1 MTEHHALDAGFDPGP
16 DYRWEE
22 IPADTPRAILDAM
35 GGPQAN
41 REAVR
46 VVRAG
51 TAVPWATPGQ
61 LILEDGSRRP
71 VRDMLPAD
79 LPLGYHDF
87 HPTAGDGRSRIIVTP
102 WRCIEP
108 RGSCWGWAVQLHST
122 RSRQSWGIGDLADL
136 KRLAEWSAGLGAG
149 MMLVNPLGP
158 PAPVVPQG
166 ASPYYP
172 TTRRFRNPLY
182 LRVEDVPGSE
192 RLGPQLARWA
202 AEARELNALPR
213 LDRDRVFHLKQQALR
228 AIWGQGEKFPSPDQP
243 SVGARRGT
251 GGEGGQLGTILPR
264 PGPLPEGEG
273 GGEFTAFRREQG
285 ASLERFA
292 TFCVLAEKFGP
303 DWHKWPEEYRRPDN
317 AAVAQFAAG
326 HSSAVGYHAW
336 LQWLLDR
343 QLAEAAR
350 VIPLLQDLP
359 VGMDPGGADAWEW
372 QDLLAEDMVIGAP
385 PDAFN
390 AVGQDWQL
398 PPFAPAKLRAA
409 AYRPFIETIRATLR
423 HAGGLRIDHVMG
435 LFRLW
440 WIPNGQDPRQGWYVR
455 YPADD
460 LLGIVALESH
470 RAGALIVG
478 EDLGT
483 VEPGVRERLALR
495 RMLSYRLFWFEPRP
509 PAEYPE
515 LSMASITTHDLPTI
529 AGLWSGA
536 DEAAQRAIG
545 LPVGN
550 EMCQL
555 RDRLRGILGLASEAP
570 ADEVIEAAYRR
581 LAQAP
586 SRIIAATLE
595 DAQATPQ
602 RPNMPGTVDQWPNWS
617 LALPQ
622 DIETMVEAELPRRI
636 AAALQRDR

>member
-1 MTEHHALDAGFDPGP
+1 MEHHALDATFDPGP
-16 DYRWEE
+16 DYGWEE
-22 IPADTPRAILDAM
+22 IPADTPAAILDAM

-41 REAVR
+41 HVAAGREAVR
-46 VVRAG
+46 VIRAG
-51 TAVPWATPGQ
+51 TTVPWPTPGQ

-71 VRDMLPAD
+71 VGEILGAD

-87 HPTAGDGRSRIIVTP
+87 YPTAGDWRSRIIVTP

-108 RGSCWGWAVQLHST
+108 GGRCWGWAVQLHSA

-149 MMLVNPLGP
+149 MLLINPLGP

-182 LRVEDVPGSE
+182 LRVEDVPGAE
-192 RLGPQLARWA
+192 RLGPQLAQLA
-202 AEARELNALPR
+202 AEARGLNALPR

-228 AIWGQGEKFPSPDQP
+228 AIWGEGAGDDQ
-243 SVGARRGT
+243 
-251 GGEGGQLGTILPR
+251 
-264 PGPLPEGEG
+264 
-273 GGEFTAFRREQG
+273 FTAFRREQG
-285 ASLERFA
+285 VSLERFA
-292 TFCVLAEKFGP
+292 TFCALAEQFGP
-303 DWHKWPEEYRRPDN
+303 DWRAWPEEYRRPDN
-317 AAVAQFAAG
+317 AAVARFAVERSG
-326 HSSAVGYHAW
+326 EVSYHAW

-343 QLAEAAR
+343 QLAAAAR
-350 VIPLLQDLP
+350 AIPLLQDLP
-359 VGMDPGGADAWEW
+359 IGMDPGGADAWEW
-372 QDLLAEDMVIGAP
+372 QDLLAQEMVIGAP

-390 AVGQDWQL
+390 ATGQDWQL

-409 AYRPFIETIRATLR
+409 GYEPFIQTIRAALR

-440 WIPNGQDPRQGWYVR
+440 WIPRGEHPQKGWYVR

-470 RAGALIVG
+470 RAGAFIVG
-478 EDLGT
+478 EDLGN
-483 VEPGVRERLALR
+483 VEPGVRQRLALR
-495 RMLSYRLFWFEPRP
+495 RMLSYRLLWFEAGP

-515 LSMASITTHDLPTI
+515 LSMASVTTHDLPTI
-529 AGLWSGA
+529 AGLWSRA
-536 DEAAQRAIG
+536 DEAAQRSIG
-545 LPVGN
+545 LVVGD
-550 EMCQL
+550 EMQ
-555 RDRLRGILGLASEAP
+555 RLREHFRQMLGLGSDAAV
-570 ADEVIEAAYRR
+570 AEVIEAAYGR

-586 SRIIAATLE
+586 SRIITATLE
-595 DAQATPQ
+595 DAQAMRE
-602 RPNMPGTVDQWPNWS
+602 RPNMPGTVEQWPNWS

-622 DIETMVEAELPRRI
+622 DIESMVEAELPRRI
-636 AAALQRDR
+636 AAALGSEKPPPPRRGAL

>member
-1 MTEHHALDAGFDPGP
+1 MTDQQALDAAFDPGP

-22 IPADTPRAILDAM
+22 IPADTPPAILDAL
-35 GGPQAN
+35 GGPEAN
-41 REAVR
+41 RLPPGREAVR

-51 TAVPWATPGQ
+51 TAVPWPTPGQ
-61 LILEDGSRRP
+61 MTLEDGSRRP
-71 VRDMLPAD
+71 VNDVLPAD

-87 HPTAGDGRSRIIVTP
+87 HPAAGDWQTRIIVTP

-108 RGSCWGWAVQLHST
+108 REPCWGWAVQLHST

-136 KRLAEWSAGLGAG
+136 RRLAEWSAGLGAG
-149 MMLVNPLGP
+149 MMLINPLGP
-158 PAPVVPQG
+158 PAPVVPQA

-182 LRVEDVPGSE
+182 LRVEDVPGAE
-192 RLGPQLARWA
+192 RLGPLLAQLA
-202 AEARELNALPR
+202 AEAHALNALPR

-228 AIWGQGEKFPSPDQP
+228 AIWGEGIADGAMLPSHSG
-243 SVGARRGT
+243 SVA
-251 GGEGGQLGTILPR
+251 GGEGLQLA
-264 PGPLPEGEG
+264 
-273 GGEFTAFRREQG
+273 AFRREQG
-285 ASLERFA
+285 PSLERFA
-292 TFCVLAEKFGP
+292 TFCALAEQFGP
-303 DWHKWPEEYRRPDN
+303 DWRKWPDEYRRPGN
-317 AAVAQFAAG
+317 GAVARFAAEHAG
-326 HSSAVGYHAW
+326 AVDYHAW

-350 VIPLLQDLP
+350 AIPIIQDLP
-359 VGMDPGGADAWEW
+359 IGMDPGGADAWEW
-372 QDLLAEDMVIGAP
+372 QDLLAKEMVIGAP

-390 AVGQDWQL
+390 GDGQDWQL
-398 PPFAPAKLRAA
+398 PPFVPARLRAA
-409 AYRPFIETIRATLR
+409 AYEPFVQTIRAALR

-440 WIPNGQDPRQGWYVR
+440 WIPNGRHSSKGWYVR

-483 VEPGVRERLALR
+483 VEPGVRQRLALR
-495 RMLSYRLFWFEPRP
+495 RMLSCRLLWFEDRP

-515 LSMASITTHDLPTI
+515 LSMASVTTHDLPTI

-536 DEAAQRAIG
+536 DESAQRSIG
-545 LPVGN
+545 LRVGD
-550 EMCQL
+550 EMCRL
-555 RDRLRGILGLASEAP
+555 RDHLRQMLGVASEAP
-570 ADEVIEAAYRR
+570 AAEVLEAAYRY

-586 SRIIAATLE
+586 SRIITATLE
-595 DAQATPQ
+595 DAQAMPQ
-602 RPNMPGTVDQWPNWS
+602 RPNMPGTTDQWPNWS
-617 LALPQ
+617 LTLPQ

-636 AAALQRDR
+636 AKALARGKQPRGK

>member
-1 MTEHHALDAGFDPGP
+1 MMDSQALDFDPGP

-22 IPADTPRAILDAM
+22 IPADTPAAILDAM
-35 GGPQAN
+35 GGPEAN
-41 REAVR
+41 RVTPGREAVR

-51 TAVPWATPGQ
+51 TAVSCPPGQ

-71 VRDMLPAD
+71 VGETLPAD

-87 HPTAGDGRSRIIVTP
+87 YPAAGDWRTRIIVTP
-102 WRCIEP
+102 WRCVEP
-108 RGSCWGWAVQLHST
+108 RKPCWGWAVQLHSA

-136 KRLAEWSAGLGAG
+136 RQLAEWSAELGAG
-149 MMLVNPLGP
+149 MMLINPLGP

-182 LRVEDVPGSE
+182 LRVEDVPGAE
-192 RLGPQLARWA
+192 RLGPQLTLLA
-202 AEARELNALPR
+202 AEARGLNALPR

-228 AIWGQGEKFPSPDQP
+228 AIWEKGGKGE
-243 SVGARRGT
+243 GETGR
-251 GGEGGQLGTILPR
+251 GGEEETGR
-264 PGPLPEGEG
+264 
-273 GGEFTAFRREQG
+273 GGEEEYRFTAFRREQG

-292 TFCVLAEKFGP
+292 TFCALAEKHGP
-303 DWHKWPEEYRRPDN
+303 DWRKWPDEYRRPEN
-317 AAVAQFAAG
+317 AAVARFAAE
-326 HSSAVGYHAW
+326 HSSEVDYHAW

-343 QLAEAAR
+343 QLAAASR
-350 VIPLLQDLP
+350 VVPLLQDLP

-372 QDLLAEDMVIGAP
+372 QDLLAKETVVGAP

-390 AVGQDWQL
+390 ATGQDWQL

-409 AYRPFIETIRATLR
+409 AYEPFIQTIRATLR

-440 WIPNGQDPRQGWYVR
+440 WIPNGQPPQQGWYVR

-470 RAGALIVG
+470 RAGAFIVG
-478 EDLGT
+478 EDLGN
-483 VEPGVRERLALR
+483 VEPGVRQRLALR
-495 RMLSYRLFWFEPRP
+495 RMLSYRLLWFEDYP

-515 LSMASITTHDLPTI
+515 LSMASVTTHDLPTI

-536 DEAAQRAIG
+536 DEAAQRSIG
-545 LPVGN
+545 LTVGN

-555 RDRLRGILGLASEAP
+555 RNRLRQMLGVENDEPVA
-570 ADEVIEAAYRR
+570 EVIERAYRQ

-586 SRIIAATLE
+586 SRIITATLE
-595 DAQATPQ
+595 DAQAMPQ
-602 RPNMPGTVDQWPNWS
+602 RPNMPGTTGQWPNWS
-617 LALPQ
+617 LVLPQ
-622 DIETMVEAELPRRI
+622 DIETMAEAELPRRI
-636 AAALQRDR
+636 ARALERGS